1 MKFWVGVTDK
11 SWFDFLASKP
21 SIDEVNFW
29 QPSGD
34 TGFRAI
40 QPWESFLFKL
50 HSPLN
55 FIVGGGL
62 FVKYSQL
69 PLSIAWETFQ
79 EKNGAGDFQ
88 SFRERILH
96 YQQNT
101 SRHFVPDPFIGCIVL
116 TNPFF
121 FKKEDWIPVP
131 ENWSANIVRGKTYD
145 TEDPIG
151 SSLWEKVDERI
162 KGINPVQ
169 DNNILQV
176 EVKEPRYGGEY
187 LTRPRLGQ
195 GAFRVVVIDAYNR
208 RCAITGER
216 TLPALES
223 AHIKP
228 YASSGPHC
236 INNGILLRSDLHKLF
251 DAGYMTINTDLRV
264 EVSKY
269 IKEEYENGHD
279 YYALHGKKLTN
290 LPSDPLDQPSKKYLE
305 WHNKEVYER

>member
-1 MKFWVGVTDK
+1 MKFWIGVTDK

-34 TGFRAI
+34 TSFKAI
-40 QPWESFLFKL
+40 QPGSPFLFKL

-55 FIVGGGL
+55 SIVVGGL

-69 PLSIAWETFQ
+69 PLSIAWDTFQ
-79 EKNGAGDFQ
+79 EKNGAEDFQ
-88 SFRERILH
+88 SFRKRIMY
-96 YQQNT
+96 YQQNNN
-101 SRHFVPDPFIGCIVL
+101 RHFIPDPFIGCIAL

-131 ENWSANIVRGKTYD
+131 ENWSSNIVRGKTYD

-151 SSLWEKVDERI
+151 SSLWEMVDERI
-162 KGINPVQ
+162 KGISHVQ
-169 DNNILQV
+169 DSGIDYH
-176 EVKEPRYGGEY
+176 EVIEPRYGGEY
-187 LTRPRLGQ
+187 LARPRLGQ
-195 GAFRVVVIDAYNR
+195 GTFRVVVIDAYNR

-228 YASSGPHC
+228 YSLSGPHA

-251 DAGYMTINTDLRV
+251 DSGYMTITTDLRI
-264 EVSKY
+264 EVRKF
-269 IKEEYENGHD
+269 IKEEYENGRD
-279 YYALHGKKLTN
+279 YYALHGKKLIN
-290 LPSDPLDQPSKKYLE
+290 LPSDTLDLPSNDE
-305 WHNKEVYER
+305 AEFHGFTRG

>member
-11 SWFDFLASKP
+11 SWFDFLASRP

-34 TGFRAI
+34 TRFGAI
-40 QPWESFLFKL
+40 QPWAPFLFKL

-55 FIVGGGL
+55 FISGGGF

-69 PLSIAWETFQ
+69 PLSIAWDTFQ

-88 SFRERILH
+88 SFRERIMH
-96 YQQNT
+96 YQQNNN
-101 SRHFVPDPFIGCIVL
+101 RHFIPDPFIGCIVL

-121 FKKEDWIPVP
+121 FNEKDWIPVP
-131 ENWSANIVRGKTYD
+131 ENWSSNIVRGKTYD
-145 TEDPIG
+145 TEDPVG

-169 DNNILQV
+169 ESGIYNH
-176 EVKEPRYGGEY
+176 EVVEPRYGGEY
-187 LTRPRLGQ
+187 LVHQRLGQ
-195 GAFRVVVIDAYNR
+195 GGFRVVIIEAYNKK
-208 RCAITGER
+208 CAITGER

-228 YASSGPHC
+228 YSSSGPHSV
-236 INNGILLRSDLHKLF
+236 NNGILLRSDLHKLF
-251 DAGYMTINTDLRV
+251 DAGYMTITTDHHV

-279 YYALHGKKLTN
+279 YYALHGKKLLS
-290 LPSDPLDQPSKKYLE
+290 LPSDPLDLPSKEYLE
-305 WHNKEVYER
+305 WHNKEIYER